1 MPFIEVT
8 PEILAEKG
16 VKYSLQ
22 SVDAL
27 EEEIRQ
33 SLLKILSRGAKS
45 SGQIR
50 TALLAKEYPVELVDQ
65 LIERFKEVNLIDDFL
80 VAKDWVQS
88 QQTRKPKAKSVMAR
102 TLREKGFS
110 SDAIEAA
117 LADLDQ
123 DSELEACKKLAES
136 RVRQLMKLDP
146 DVRSRRLAGFLTRK
160 GYSSSVVWASV
171 KHALDQGSN

>member
-1 MPFIEVT
+1 
-8 PEILAEKG
+8 
-16 VKYSLQ
+16 
-22 SVDAL
+22 
-27 EEEIRQ
+27 
-33 SLLKILSRGAKS
+33 
-45 SGQIR
+45 
-50 TALLAKEYPVELVDQ
+50 
-65 LIERFKEVNLIDDFL
+65 
-80 VAKDWVQS
+80 
-88 QQTRKPKAKSVMAR
+88 MAR

-171 KHALDQGSN
+171 KHALDQGTN